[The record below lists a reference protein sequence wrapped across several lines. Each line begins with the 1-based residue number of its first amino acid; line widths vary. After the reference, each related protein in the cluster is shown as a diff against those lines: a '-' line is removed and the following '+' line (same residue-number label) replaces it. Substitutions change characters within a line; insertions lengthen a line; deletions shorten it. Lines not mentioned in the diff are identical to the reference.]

1 MACTWANKEVGA
13 GEELKGRNPS
23 DSRSSNTRQSFRP
36 STCRISYHRICFF
49 ALDCRVL
56 QVFPIISIT
65 CPWKGLA
72 TGGKMLR
79 PSDTLTKTKM
89 VASDSIRR
97 KVLFRR
103 LLKML
108 LLRPSD
114 AQKTTIA

>member
-1 MACTWANKEVGA
+1 MQA
-13 GEELKGRNPS
+13 
-23 DSRSSNTRQSFRP
+23 
-36 STCRISYHRICFF
+36 
-49 ALDCRVL
+49 
-56 QVFPIISIT
+56 FPILSIT

-97 KVLFRR
+97 KVVFSR

-108 LLRPSD
+108 LLRPFD